1 MPPPVTEEVEEED
14 THEPSADQSATELPV
29 TEPEQSAPVTEP
41 EQSAP
46 VAEPEQ
52 IVPATEPAT
61 QQFLD

>member
-1 MPPPVTEEVEEED
+1 MLKVPPPVTEEVEEED

-29 TEPEQSAPVTEP
+29 TEPEQSAPV
-41 EQSAP
+41 
-46 VAEPEQ
+46 AEPEQ

>member
-29 TEPEQSAPVTEP
+29 TEPEQSAPV
-41 EQSAP
+41 
-46 VAEPEQ
+46 AEPEQ